1 MVNEI
6 ISSIE
11 SKFKDA
17 ILSSSCED
25 KILWLGVKREK
36 CYQILSQLKD
46 MGFDHCSDVTC
57 VDYLDEGEFELV
69 YHLWSHS
76 KKIRVIVKTRIPRG
90 SPSIKSVVDLWI
102 GAQIHERE
110 GHELFGI
117 NFEGNPDLSELFL
130 EDWEELPPF
139 RKDFDIREYVK
150 REYYGDDKGYFG
162 QEG

>member
-1 MVNEI
+1 MVDEI
-6 ISSIE
+6 ISSLE

-17 ILSSSCED
+17 ILSSVSED
-25 KILWLGVKREK
+25 KRILLSVKREEFH
-36 CYQILSQLKD
+36 QVLSQLKD

-57 VDYLDEGEFELV
+57 VDYLNEGEFELV

-76 KKIRVIVKTRIPRG
+76 KKIRGIVKTRIPRE
-90 SPSIKSVVDLWI
+90 SPTIKSIVDLWK
-102 GAQIHERE
+102 GAEIHERE

-117 NFEGNPDLSELFL
+117 IFEGNPNLTPLFL

-150 REYYGDDKGYFG
+150 KEYYGEDKGYFG
-162 QEG
+162 